1 MKKQNKEI
9 KTNMKK
15 LEKLEEK
22 FVKVNTD
29 FKNVLNDKTNI
40 EAFLK
45 NVFPKDMH
53 DKLIKEDYGTYDTSE
68 LSKLWLVLDSQN
80 QSEYQNVLSKLKTE
94 INDLNEHNQTLQ
106 AKYNQINDMYEQYK
120 TEQNN
125 NNDSLNHYMNGYE
138 ELKVQNESL
147 LQEKDYLMKLLDDKN
162 AEIEQ
167 LNKLELENAELK
179 AQSLLLDL
187 DTNNN
192 NNNNSNVHSSDKN
205 VYTYTSSTL
214 LKSDNVSNNNNT
226 IAQIK
231 ITSLNIGVQ
240 TEERVYYDNDI
251 QEIKNELE
259 MYKNKYEKTKKDF
272 LEYKDKSHRILLENE
287 TNYNKI
293 LNEHQTLKKELS
305 QLLTK
310 HNQSKRND
318 NNNNIIRDDKLKA
331 PSVVI
336 GKDIVKFDIKEKIS
350 NEYLKNVLLK
360 YLEAIA
366 IGNEFQT
373 KILENVIFTVLN
385 VSGNEKKKLEE
396 KRYTSSFYYN
406 LWFNAKAFLSARI
419 YGEEQ
424 QEEDKI
430 NNDVNENS
438 SNDNNS
444 NSNNNN
450 SEINNNIDRDNS

>member
-106 AKYNQINDMYEQYK
+106 AKYNQINEMYEQYK

-205 VYTYTSSTL
+205 VYGSSSTL
-214 LKSDNVSNNNNT
+214 LKSDNVSNST
-226 IAQIK
+226 TAQIK

-318 NNNNIIRDDKLKA
+318 NNNIIRDDKLKA

-430 NNDVNENS
+430 NNDVNENI

-444 NSNNNN
+444 NSNNN

>member
-106 AKYNQINDMYEQYK
+106 AKYNQINEMYEQYK

-187 DTNNN
+187 DTTNNN
-192 NNNNSNVHSSDKN
+192 NNNNSNIHSSDKN
-205 VYTYTSSTL
+205 AYGSSSL
-214 LKSDNVSNNNNT
+214 LKSDNVSNINT
-226 IAQIK
+226 TAQIK

-318 NNNNIIRDDKLKA
+318 NNNIIRDDKLKA

-444 NSNNNN
+444 NN
-450 SEINNNIDRDNS
+450 SEINNNIDKDNS

>member
-1 MKKQNKEI
+1 M
-9 KTNMKK
+9 
-15 LEKLEEK
+15 
-22 FVKVNTD
+22 
-29 FKNVLNDKTNI
+29 
-40 EAFLK
+40 
-45 NVFPKDMH
+45 
-53 DKLIKEDYGTYDTSE
+53 
-68 LSKLWLVLDSQN
+68 
-80 QSEYQNVLSKLKTE
+80 
-94 INDLNEHNQTLQ
+94 
-106 AKYNQINDMYEQYK
+106 
-120 TEQNN
+120 
-125 NNDSLNHYMNGYE
+125 
-138 ELKVQNESL
+138 
-147 LQEKDYLMKLLDDKN
+147 
-162 AEIEQ
+162 
-167 LNKLELENAELK
+167 
-179 AQSLLLDL
+179 
-187 DTNNN
+187 
-192 NNNNSNVHSSDKN
+192 
-205 VYTYTSSTL
+205 L
-214 LKSDNVSNNNNT
+214 LKSDNVSNNT
-226 IAQIK
+226 TAQIK

-444 NSNNNN
+444 NN
-450 SEINNNIDRDNS
+450 SEINNNIDKDNS

>member
-106 AKYNQINDMYEQYK
+106 AKYNQINEMYEQYK

-192 NNNNSNVHSSDKN
+192 NNNNNSNVHSSDKN
-205 VYTYTSSTL
+205 VYTYTSSSL
-214 LKSDNVSNNNNT
+214 LKSDNVSNINT
-226 IAQIK
+226 TAQIK

-318 NNNNIIRDDKLKA
+318 NNNIIRDDKLKA

-444 NSNNNN
+444 NSNNN

>member
-1 MKKQNKEI
+1 
-9 KTNMKK
+9 MKK

-106 AKYNQINDMYEQYK
+106 AKYNQINEMYEQYK

-192 NNNNSNVHSSDKN
+192 NNNNSNIHSSDKN
-205 VYTYTSSTL
+205 AYGSSTL
-214 LKSDNVSNNNNT
+214 LKSDNVSSINT
-226 IAQIK
+226 TAQIK

-240 TEERVYYDNDI
+240 TEEKVYYDNDI

-272 LEYKDKSHRILLENE
+272 LEYKEKSHRILLENE

-318 NNNNIIRDDKLKA
+318 NNNIIRDDKLKA

-444 NSNNNN
+444 NN

>member
-106 AKYNQINDMYEQYK
+106 AKYNQINEMYEQYK

-162 AEIEQ
+162 AEIEH

-187 DTNNN
+187 DTTNTNNN
-192 NNNNSNVHSSDKN
+192 NMNVHSSDKN
-205 VYTYTSSTL
+205 VYASSTL
-214 LKSDNVSNNNNT
+214 LKSDNVNNNT
-226 IAQIK
+226 TAQIK

-240 TEERVYYDNDI
+240 TDERVYYDNDI
-251 QEIKNELE
+251 QELKNELE

-272 LEYKDKSHRILLENE
+272 LEYKEKSHRILLENE

-318 NNNNIIRDDKLKA
+318 NNNIIRDDKLKA

-385 VSGNEKKKLEE
+385 VSGSEKKKLEE

-424 QEEDKI
+424 QEEDKL
-430 NNDVNENS
+430 NGDVNENS
-438 SNDNNS
+438 NDNS
-444 NSNNNN
+444 NSNN
-450 SEINNNIDRDNS
+450 SEINNNIDKDNS

>member
-22 FVKVNTD
+22 FVMVNTD

-106 AKYNQINDMYEQYK
+106 AKYNQINEMYEQYK

-192 NNNNSNVHSSDKN
+192 NNNNSNIHSSDKN
-205 VYTYTSSTL
+205 AYGSSTL
-214 LKSDNVSNNNNT
+214 LKSDNVSNNT
-226 IAQIK
+226 TAQIK

-240 TEERVYYDNDI
+240 TEEKVYYDNDI

-272 LEYKDKSHRILLENE
+272 LEYKEKSHRILLENE

-318 NNNNIIRDDKLKA
+318 NNNIIRDDKLKA

-336 GKDIVKFDIKEKIS
+336 CKDIVKFDIKEKIS

-444 NSNNNN
+444 NN

>member
-106 AKYNQINDMYEQYK
+106 AKYNQINEMYEQYK

-187 DTNNN
+187 DTTNNN
-192 NNNNSNVHSSDKN
+192 NNNNSNIHSSDKN
-205 VYTYTSSTL
+205 VYGSSTL
-214 LKSDNVSNNNNT
+214 LKSDNVSNNT
-226 IAQIK
+226 TAQIK

-318 NNNNIIRDDKLKA
+318 NNNIIRDDKLKA

-444 NSNNNN
+444 NN
-450 SEINNNIDRDNS
+450 SEINNNIDKDNS

>member
-106 AKYNQINDMYEQYK
+106 AKYNQINEMYEQYK

-187 DTNNN
+187 DTTNTNNN
-192 NNNNSNVHSSDKN
+192 NMNVHSSDKN
-205 VYTYTSSTL
+205 AYASSTL
-214 LKSDNVSNNNNT
+214 LKSDNNST
-226 IAQIK
+226 TAQIK

-240 TEERVYYDNDI
+240 TDERVYYDNDI
-251 QEIKNELE
+251 QELKNELE
-259 MYKNKYEKTKKDF
+259 MYKSKYEKTKKDF
-272 LEYKDKSHRILLENE
+272 LEYKEKSHRILLENE

-318 NNNNIIRDDKLKA
+318 NNNIIRDDKLKA

-385 VSGNEKKKLEE
+385 VSGSEKKKLEE

-424 QEEDKI
+424 QEEDKL
-430 NNDVNENS
+430 NGDVNENS
-438 SNDNNS
+438 NDNSKKNR
-444 NSNNNN
+444 
-450 SEINNNIDRDNS
+450 IGCG

>member
-106 AKYNQINDMYEQYK
+106 AKYNQINEMYEQYK

-187 DTNNN
+187 DTTNNN
-192 NNNNSNVHSSDKN
+192 NHNSNVLSSDKN
-205 VYTYTSSTL
+205 VYGSSSTL
-214 LKSDNVSNNNNT
+214 LKSDNVSNINT
-226 IAQIK
+226 TAQIK

-272 LEYKDKSHRILLENE
+272 LEYKEKSHRILLENE

-424 QEEDKI
+424 QEDDKI

-438 SNDNNS
+438 SNDNS

>member
-106 AKYNQINDMYEQYK
+106 AKYNQINEMYEQYK

-179 AQSLLLDL
+179 AKSLLLDL
-187 DTNNN
+187 DTTNN

-205 VYTYTSSTL
+205 VYTYTSSSL
-214 LKSDNVSNNNNT
+214 LKSDNVSNINT
-226 IAQIK
+226 TAQIK

-259 MYKNKYEKTKKDF
+259 MYKSKYEKTKKDF

-318 NNNNIIRDDKLKA
+318 NNNIIRDDKLKA

-444 NSNNNN
+444 NNN
-450 SEINNNIDRDNS
+450 SEINNNIDKDNS

>member
-106 AKYNQINDMYEQYK
+106 AKYNQINEMYEQYK

-192 NNNNSNVHSSDKN
+192 NNNNSNIHSSDKN
-205 VYTYTSSTL
+205 AYGSSTL
-214 LKSDNVSNNNNT
+214 LKSDNVSNNT
-226 IAQIK
+226 TAQIK

-272 LEYKDKSHRILLENE
+272 LEYKEKSHRILLENE

-318 NNNNIIRDDKLKA
+318 NNNIIRDDKLKA

-444 NSNNNN
+444 NN

>member
-106 AKYNQINDMYEQYK
+106 AKYNQINEMYEQYK

-125 NNDSLNHYMNGYE
+125 NNYSLNHYMNGYE

-226 IAQIK
+226 TAQIK
-231 ITSLNIGVQ
+231 ITSLNVGVQ

-318 NNNNIIRDDKLKA
+318 NNNIIRDDKLKA

>member
-106 AKYNQINDMYEQYK
+106 AKYNQINEMYEQYK

-205 VYTYTSSTL
+205 AYGSSSL

-226 IAQIK
+226 TTQIK
-231 ITSLNIGVQ
+231 ITSLNVGVQ

-318 NNNNIIRDDKLKA
+318 NNNIIRDDKLKA

-444 NSNNNN
+444 NSNNN

>member
-106 AKYNQINDMYEQYK
+106 AKYNQINEMYEQYK

-192 NNNNSNVHSSDKN
+192 NNNNSNIHSSDKN
-205 VYTYTSSTL
+205 AYGSSTL
-214 LKSDNVSNNNNT
+214 LKSDNVSNNT
-226 IAQIK
+226 TAQIK

-240 TEERVYYDNDI
+240 TEEKVYYDNDI

-272 LEYKDKSHRILLENE
+272 LEYKEKSHRILLENE

-318 NNNNIIRDDKLKA
+318 NNNIIRDDKLKA

-444 NSNNNN
+444 NN

>member
-106 AKYNQINDMYEQYK
+106 AKYNQINEMYEQYK

-187 DTNNN
+187 DTTNN
-192 NNNNSNVHSSDKN
+192 NNNNSNIHSSDKN
-205 VYTYTSSTL
+205 AYGSSSL
-214 LKSDNVSNNNNT
+214 LKSDNVSNTNT
-226 IAQIK
+226 TAQIK

-259 MYKNKYEKTKKDF
+259 MYKSKYEKTKKDF
-272 LEYKDKSHRILLENE
+272 LEYKEKSHRILLENE

>member
-106 AKYNQINDMYEQYK
+106 AKYNQINEMYEQYK

-226 IAQIK
+226 TAQIK

-444 NSNNNN
+444 NN
-450 SEINNNIDRDNS
+450 SEINNNIDKDNS

>member
-1 MKKQNKEI
+1 
-9 KTNMKK
+9 MKK

-106 AKYNQINDMYEQYK
+106 AKYNQINEMYEQYK

-187 DTNNN
+187 DTTNN

-205 VYTYTSSTL
+205 VYGSSSL
-214 LKSDNVSNNNNT
+214 LKSDNVSNINT
-226 IAQIK
+226 TAQIK

-240 TEERVYYDNDI
+240 TEEKVYYDNDI

-272 LEYKDKSHRILLENE
+272 LEYKEKSHRILLENE

-318 NNNNIIRDDKLKA
+318 NNNIIRDDKLKA

-444 NSNNNN
+444 NN

>member
-106 AKYNQINDMYEQYK
+106 AKYNQINEMYEQYK

-192 NNNNSNVHSSDKN
+192 NNNNRNVLSSDKN
-205 VYTYTSSTL
+205 VYGSSSTL
-214 LKSDNVSNNNNT
+214 LKSDNVSNINT
-226 IAQIK
+226 TAQIK

-259 MYKNKYEKTKKDF
+259 MYKNKYEKTKKDI
-272 LEYKDKSHRILLENE
+272 LEYKEKSHRILLENE

-318 NNNNIIRDDKLKA
+318 NNNIIRDDKLKA

-438 SNDNNS
+438 SNDNS
-444 NSNNNN
+444 NSNN
-450 SEINNNIDRDNS
+450 SEINNNIDKDNS